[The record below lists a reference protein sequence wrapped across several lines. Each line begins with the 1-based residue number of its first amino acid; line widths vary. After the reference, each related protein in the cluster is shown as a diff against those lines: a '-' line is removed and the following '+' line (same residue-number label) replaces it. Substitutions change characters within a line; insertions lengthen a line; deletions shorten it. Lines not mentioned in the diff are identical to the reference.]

1 MAGFGSLS
9 LTKVSEDKVQMAQP
23 VGKLDSM
30 LRLLRRFYCFKK
42 EEGFFLLKKSF
53 DL

>member
-1 MAGFGSLS
+1 VAGFGSLS

-23 VGKLDSM
+23 VAKLDSM
-30 LRLLRRFYCFKK
+30 LRLLR
-42 EEGFFLLKKSF
+42 GFFLLKKSF

>member
-23 VGKLDSM
+23 VTKLDSM
-30 LRLLRRFYCFKK
+30 LHLLRWFFLIK
-42 EEGFFLLKKSF
+42 EEL
-53 DL
+53 